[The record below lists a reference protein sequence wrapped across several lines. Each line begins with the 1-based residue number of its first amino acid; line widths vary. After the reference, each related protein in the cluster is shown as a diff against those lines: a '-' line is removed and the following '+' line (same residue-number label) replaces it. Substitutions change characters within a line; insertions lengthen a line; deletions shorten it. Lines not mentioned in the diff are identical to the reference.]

1 MYLIPIVE
9 SPIKNDEKYNLIK
22 CSIFLERNGLACISV
37 VSLEAAKLY
46 LAHNEIFLLS
56 NPIVVGDLIFASVDP
71 VKTDL
76 SAFYTMSEVLPAT
89 LPTREVWRHFVW
101 NHVATDTWGTNMHL
115 DSIQCEPYLA
125 GHLLF
130 TYFKTSR
137 VV

>member
-9 SPIKNDEKYNLIK
+9 MPVKNNEKYNLLK
-22 CSIFLERNGLACISV
+22 CSIFLERNGSACISIA
-37 VSLEAAKLY
+37 SLEAAKIY
-46 LAHNEIFLLS
+46 CAHNEIFLLG
-56 NPIVVGDLIFASVDP
+56 NPLVVGELIFAAVDP

-76 SAFYTMSEVLPAT
+76 SAFYTWSEVFPAT
-89 LPTREVWRHFVW
+89 LPMREVWRPFVW
-101 NHVATDTWGTNMHL
+101 NDVSTDTWGTNTYL
-115 DSIQCEPYLA
+115 DTIECEPYSI

>member
-9 SPIKNDEKYNLIK
+9 SPLKNSEKYNLTR
-22 CSIFLERNGLACISV
+22 CSIFLERNGGACISV
-37 VSLEAAKLY
+37 ESLDAAKLY

-56 NPIVVGDLIFASVDP
+56 NPIVAGNLIFAAVDP
-71 VKTDL
+71 IKTDL

-89 LPTREVWRHFVW
+89 LPMREVWRHFIW
-101 NHVATDTWGTNMHL
+101 NDTDVDTWGTNVHL
-115 DSIQCEPYLA
+115 HLVECTPYSA